1 MLSPMFRGWLNYFTK
16 FNPSAVKYTLT
27 I

>member
-1 MLSPMFRGWLNYFTK
+1 MFRGWLNYFTK